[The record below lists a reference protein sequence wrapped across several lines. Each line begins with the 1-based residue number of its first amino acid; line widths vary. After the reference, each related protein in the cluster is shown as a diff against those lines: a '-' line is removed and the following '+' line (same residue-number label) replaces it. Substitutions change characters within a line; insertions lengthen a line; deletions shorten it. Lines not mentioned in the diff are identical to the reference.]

1 MFHNSFINTTQ
12 TKRLTSEISKRTK
25 IKIDK
30 TINIF
35 GLQADT
41 LKGKQKWVNQKIVK
55 IVENLKQQKYKPFS
69 YQSHYL
75 CRFVVCFN

>member
-41 LKGKQKWVNQKIVK
+41 LKGKQK
-55 IVENLKQQKYKPFS
+55 
-69 YQSHYL
+69 
-75 CRFVVCFN
+75 